1 MTTASELRRGDHDGA
16 QRFPPWH
23 PSAVLVPMRQR
34 ARNPSR
40 VARGKGDA
48 VQVSERQQKAVPE
61 LGREADRGE
70 EALRHPQLSLL
81 S

>member
-16 QRFPPWH
+16 QRFPPRH
-23 PSAVLVPMRQR
+23 PSAVLAPIRRRVQ
-34 ARNPSR
+34 NPSR
-40 VARGKGDA
+40 QVRGKGGA
-48 VQVSERQQKAVPE
+48 AQVSERKQKAVPE
-61 LGREADRGE
+61 QGRESDRGE